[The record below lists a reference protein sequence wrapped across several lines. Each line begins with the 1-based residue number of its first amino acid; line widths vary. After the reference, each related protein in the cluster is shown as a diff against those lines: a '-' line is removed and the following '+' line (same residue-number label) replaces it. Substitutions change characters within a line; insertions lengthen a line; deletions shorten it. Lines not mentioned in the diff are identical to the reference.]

1 MAKKTPPRTKKL
13 VKAAMSASVA
23 ASVEINSS
31 NCTAD
36 ETLDEIIAYNT
47 YGFGFGKTTQSY
59 SQGENTNFAST
70 EDQAKQVT
78 GRNANGIQINLKDV
92 QTGIIGN
99 SIAAG
104 LPTMGLNY
112 IFASGATGGNKGVTG
127 SSVVQFIYP
136 KSLPQAGYIPQ
147 LIHGSGL
154 GTTQEYV
161 HFIPSTVT
169 GAGGANMPTN
179 FSRSFQVSIAGA
191 VAPGENITIYTAS
204 GYASGENT
212 GLALTQTGSVFT
224 YSGSMCSSPNFSGS
238 TMFITTASLSGLSSG
253 DGSGGGIV
261 IVYSASYTE
270 DGTKENTPYAGVVVT
285 VAPSNVDAGTPPG
298 AGD

>member
-36 ETLDEIIAYNT
+36 QTLDEIIAYNT
-47 YGFGFGKTTQSY
+47 YGFGKSQQTY
-59 SQGENTNFAST
+59 NQGELTNFAST

-92 QTGIIGN
+92 QTGLIGN

-104 LPTMGLNY
+104 LPTTGQNY
-112 IFASGATGGNKGVTG
+112 TFASGALGGDAGVTG
-127 SSVVQFIYP
+127 SSAVQFIYP
-136 KSLPQAGYIPQ
+136 KSGPQAGYIPQ

-154 GTTQEYV
+154 GTTQQYI
-161 HFIPSTVT
+161 HFIPSAVT
-169 GAGGANMPTN
+169 GVAGAGMPTN

-191 VAPGENITIYTAS
+191 VAPGETITIYTAS
-204 GYASGENT
+204 GFSSFDKT
-212 GLALTQTGSVFT
+212 GLSLTQTGSVFT

-238 TMFITTASLSGLSSG
+238 TMFITTGSLSGLAG
-253 DGSGGGIV
+253 GGGIV
-261 IVYSASYTE
+261 VAYSASYTE

-285 VAPSNVDAGTPPG
+285 IAPSAVDAGTPPG
-298 AGD
+298 AG